1 MILAKTLFRTG
12 WMLLL
17 LLASCSSG
25 TNKVEKADEAATA
38 PSGVH
43 TIEGV
48 VLLAGNA
55 VPTPTR
61 VENST
66 DPDVCGRIHTL
77 ESLVVSTENRGVKDV
92 IVALI
97 DAPPNKIPQSAPD
110 RLILDNNHCRFSPHV
125 SVVTAGST
133 IEATNSD
140 AVLHTT
146 HLYGAMEANIAL
158 PVQGQKVPRTVVA
171 PGMIV
176 VKCDVHGW
184 MQAFIRVDAHPFHA
198 VTGPTGS
205 FRIPNVPNGTY
216 VLETWHETLG
226 QRRTTIHVTDSEA
239 KNVEIEYSLEN
250 H

>member
-1 MILAKTLFRTG
+1 MTLQKTLLGTAC
-12 WMLLL
+12 ML
-17 LLASCSSG
+17 LLASCNSG
-25 TNKVEKADEAATA
+25 PRKTEKADEAATA
-38 PSGVH
+38 SAHLH

-48 VLLAGNA
+48 VRLAGNE
-55 VPTPTR
+55 VQTPTR

-66 DPDVCGRIHTL
+66 DPEVCGRIHTL
-77 ESLVVSTENRGVKDV
+77 ENLVVSSENRGIQDV
-92 IVALI
+92 VVALI
-97 DAPPNKIPQSAPD
+97 DVPPEKTPQFAPD
-110 RLILDNNHCRFSPHV
+110 HLVLDNNHCRFSPHV
-125 SVVTAGST
+125 GVVTTGST

-158 PVQGQKVPRTVVA
+158 PVKGQKVPKTVA
-171 PGMIV
+171 TPGMIV

-184 MQAFIRVDAHPFHA
+184 MQAFIRVDTHPFHA

-226 QRRTTIHVTDSEA
+226 QRRKTIQVTDGAAES
-239 KNVEIEYSLEN
+239 VEIEYSVEN